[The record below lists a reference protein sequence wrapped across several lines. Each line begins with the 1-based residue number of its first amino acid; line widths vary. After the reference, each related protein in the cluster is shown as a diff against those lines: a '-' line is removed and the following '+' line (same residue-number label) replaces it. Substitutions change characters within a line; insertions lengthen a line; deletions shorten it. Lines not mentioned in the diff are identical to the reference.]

1 MSMTVEA
8 GVTLWC
14 SSSGVPYLNFY
25 KKIAYLSG
33 TGQVGQTD

>member
-8 GVTLWC
+8 DVKLWC

-25 KKIAYLSG
+25 ERISYLSG